1 MPHRQAISRDRYG
14 LDPLPERLCGLL
26 PLIVND
32 MCEESA
38 VLRYNVKMKPPKSP
52 KTRALIERLNIYL
65 RDNPTCRL
73 EDAAR
78 LLGIKSCTVR
88 KWKQFEWIE
97 HQTAAAARRAAAE
110 AAIAAAANKPAPAPA
125 KQTRKPR
132 TTGKPSSGV
141 VVPSSGLSTSDNSE
155 GSGVDPDSIEGL
167 IARGKELKISELRAL
182 IKAHL
187 VSQVSDAKAVSNFA
201 AGLRALSGVQD
212 VELEDIY
219 ESEQMVRVYVPAE
232 DAMPAEVLEVDPIEY

>member
-1 MPHRQAISRDRYG
+1 
-14 LDPLPERLCGLL
+14 
-26 PLIVND
+26 
-32 MCEESA
+32 MCEEFA

-110 AAIAAAANKPAPAPA
+110 AAIAAAANRPAPAPA

-132 TTGKPSSGV
+132 TTGKPTLGV
-141 VVPSSGLSTSDNSE
+141 VVPSPVLSDSDNPA
-155 GSGVDPDSIEGL
+155 VDPDSIEGL

-187 VSQVSDAKAVSNFA
+187 VSQVNDAKAVSNFA

-219 ESEQMVRVYVPAE
+219 ESEQMIRVYVPAE
-232 DAMPAEVLEVDPIEY
+232 DAMPADILEVDPIEY